1 MMKTVSINKSF
12 NSTPKLNM
20 ENPLLRS
27 GIALSGANLLAKGEL
42 DEQSDDGLV
51 TAMEVSGMDLRNTDL
66 VVLSACDT
74 GVGETSKGQGV
85 IGLRRAFQQAGARSL
100 VMSLWKIPDKETKD
114 LMIEFYNRLKT
125 GKPKLTALREASL
138 SAMQATK
145 NKTGSTHPFYW
156 GGFILVGDPG
166 LN

>member
-1 MMKTVSINKSF
+1 
-12 NSTPKLNM
+12 M

-51 TAMEVSGMDLRNTDL
+51 TAMEVSRMDLRNTDL

-74 GVGETSKGQGV
+74 GVGETSRGQGV

-114 LMIEFYNRLKT
+114 
-125 GKPKLTALREASL
+125 
-138 SAMQATK
+138 
-145 NKTGSTHPFYW
+145 
-156 GGFILVGDPG
+156 
-166 LN
+166 